1 MKNKNII
8 YLSYDGMTDSLGES
22 QVLSYLKE
30 ISKSHSVNLVSFE
43 KKENSNKVSRIKQ
56 ITENHNI
63 NWKFFYYTKKP
74 PVISTLF
81 DLFRMYFY
89 VKKNID
95 LSKINLIHSR
105 SYFASLVALIIKN
118 KFHVPFIFDMR
129 GWMIDENL
137 ERKSWTGFFYK
148 PVVKVLRK
156 LELKYIS
163 QSDVIISLTQIS
175 KEILINKYSSNPAKI
190 FVIPTC
196 VETEKFYFDEK
207 SRLKIR
213 NNYNIKEDDFLLI
226 YTGSIG
232 GYYNIDE
239 MLLFFKELL
248 IHQTSSKFLFLTQQS
263 ENIIYK
269 SADVNGIDKS
279 LIIVDKTTFDKVFE
293 YLSAADAGLVLYD
306 DSFSSTGRSPTKLA
320 EYWSCGLRAFAP
332 KDLGDL
338 NFYFDNLELGSQF
351 KGFNKTSYR
360 ICINN
365 FFNNSY
371 TREEVMSKLPINFN
385 YRTGS
390 SNYLKIYEKFYN

>member
-1 MKNKNII
+1 MKKIL

-30 ISKSHSVNLVSFE
+30 ISKSHTVNLVSFE
-43 KKENSNKVSRIKQ
+43 KKENFNKVSRIKQ
-56 ITENHNI
+56 ITKDHNI

-81 DLFRMYFY
+81 DLFKMYFF

-95 LSKINLIHSR
+95 LSKNTLIHSR

-156 LELKYIS
+156 LEIKYIS
-163 QSDVIISLTQIS
+163 QSDVIISLTQRS
-175 KEILINKYSSNPAKI
+175 KEILINKYGTKPSKI
-190 FVIPTC
+190 NVIPTC
-196 VETEKFYFDEK
+196 VERENFYFDEK

-232 GYYNIDE
+232 GYYNINE
-239 MLLFFKELL
+239 MLSFFKELL
-248 IHQTSSKFLFLTQQS
+248 KHKPSSKFLFLTQQS
-263 ENIIYK
+263 ENIVYE
-269 SADVNGIDKS
+269 SAFVNGIDES
-279 LIIVDKTTFDKVFE
+279 LIIVEKTTLDKVFE

-306 DSFSSTGRSPTKLA
+306 ASFSSTGRSPTKLA

-332 KDLGDL
+332 RDLGDL
-338 NFYFDNLELGSQF
+338 NLYFNDIELGSQF
-351 KGFNKTSYR
+351 KNFDNTSYKN
-360 ICINN
+360 CIKD
-365 FFNNSY
+365 FFNNSF
-371 TREEVMSKLPINFN
+371 TRSEVSSKLDVNFN
-385 YRTGS
+385 HKMGS
-390 SNYLKIYEKFYN
+390 INYLKVYEKFNK